1 MADMA
6 KLAYRPLGLVA
17 SLGAAALAGRLVGLI
32 WKQIA
37 DEDEIPDAL
46 DPQYSMGKVLA
57 AALIQAGVFAIV
69 QSLVNRGGAKLFE
82 RVTGAWPGNDPN

>member
-6 KLAYRPLGLVA
+6 KLAYRPVGLAV
-17 SLGAAALAGRLVGLI
+17 SLGSAAIAGRVVGLI
-32 WKQIA
+32 WKKLS

-46 DPQYSMGKVLA
+46 DAQYTVGKVLA

-69 QSLVNRGGAKLFE
+69 QVLVNRGGAKAFE
-82 RVTGAWPGNDPN
+82 RITGSWPGN

>member
-6 KLAYRPLGLVA
+6 KLAYRPVGLAV
-17 SLGAAALAGRLVGLI
+17 SLGSAAIAGRVVGLI
-32 WKQIA
+32 WKKLS

-46 DPQYSMGKVLA
+46 DAQYTVGKVLA

-69 QSLVNRGGAKLFE
+69 QVLGNRGGAKVFE
-82 RVTGAWPGNDPN
+82 RLTGSWPGN

>member
-6 KLAYRPLGLVA
+6 KLAYRPVGLAV
-17 SLGAAALAGRLVGLI
+17 SLGSAAIAGRVVGLI
-32 WKQIA
+32 WKKLS

-46 DPQYSMGKVLA
+46 DAQYTVGKVLA

-69 QSLVNRGGAKLFE
+69 QVLVNRGGAKVFE
-82 RVTGAWPGNDPN
+82 RITGSWPGN